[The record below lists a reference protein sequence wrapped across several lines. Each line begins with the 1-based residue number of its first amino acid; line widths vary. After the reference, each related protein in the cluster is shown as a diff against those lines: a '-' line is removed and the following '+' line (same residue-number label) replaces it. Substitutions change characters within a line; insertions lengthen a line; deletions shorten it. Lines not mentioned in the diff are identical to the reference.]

1 MQARDVYLSQLMQGP
16 KQFLI
21 PIFQRTYSWQEPHC
35 AQLYDDIFKAG
46 AGPTVDSHF
55 TGSVVLIANH
65 QTSASIPQWLIID
78 GQQRLTTVTLLMAAV
93 MTRAAELG
101 LEQVSMT
108 PLGAIR
114 GYYLI
119 NEYGQGDAA
128 YKLLLTKA
136 DRSTLCALLDNKEFS
151 DDVSNSVRNNYEL
164 FCDWLVDTETVE
176 RIYTGFQKLK
186 VVEVV
191 LQQNHDDPQ
200 AIFESLNSTGV
211 DLSQADLIRNYVLMR
226 QDYETQSQLYLDYW
240 YPMERLFGREDSQR
254 FDRFMQD
261 FLTLETG
268 SNTLLRSVDVYST
281 FKDWFSGQTSQESV
295 QYALERMLL
304 LARFHAA
311 YMFGSEADQ
320 KLAAGFKRLR
330 TLAEVVSPTV
340 MRLYES
346 YRPHGKDEEPT
357 LTLADFSTAL
367 AHLESYLLRRQ
378 VCGMQT
384 RSLGNVFANLAQQIS
399 SDNPLETLEVSLARF
414 KRNNRFPSNVEFR
427 EARVTH
433 EIYGLR
439 IQKFLLDSLENDS
452 KEMIDTSSFSI
463 EHVMPQNENLRPEWK
478 KMLGESWQEIHQT
491 WLHRLGNL
499 TLTGYN
505 SEYSDI
511 SFEDKKKIKNGFGD
525 SPLRL
530 NRFIAEQ
537 SEWSEKQIRER
548 GELLADKALKIW
560 KPLKVDE
567 KLVAKYA
574 LQERWE
580 KSQGY
585 ALSEVFSKKNLEILD
600 ALKQRVMQMGTDI
613 SPIVS
618 SKNLTFYTLSP
629 FLQVVPRAG
638 HLGVILTIEMD
649 DVDPELSDLVQT
661 TNDWSYI
668 RNGSLAGVYGWLY
681 SESDIDHLMP
691 AIQQAYEQALS

>member
-1 MQARDVYLSQLMQGP
+1 MQARDVFLSQLMQGP

-21 PIFQRTYSWQEPHC
+21 PIFQRTYSWHEPHC
-35 AQLYDDIFKAG
+35 MQLYRDILKAG
-46 AGPTVDSHF
+46 KSSSVDSHF

-93 MTRAAELG
+93 MKRASQLG

-108 PLGAIR
+108 PLAAIR

-119 NEYGQGDAA
+119 NEYGQDDAA

-136 DRSTLCALLDNKEFS
+136 DRGTLCALLDNKEFS
-151 DDVSNSVRNNYEL
+151 GDVSENVRANFNL
-164 FCDWLVDTETVE
+164 FCEWLADAETIE
-176 RIYTGFQKLK
+176 RIYSGFQKLK

-226 QDYETQSQLYLDYW
+226 QDYETQTQLYLDFW
-240 YPMERLFGREDSQR
+240 YPMECLFGREESQR

-281 FKDWFSGQTSQESV
+281 FKDWFSDQVSQKSV
-295 QYALERMLL
+295 EYALERMLV
-304 LARFHAA
+304 LARFHTA
-311 YMFGSEADQ
+311 YMFGAE
-320 KLAAGFKRLR
+320 KNPRLAAAFKRLR
-330 TLAEVVSPTV
+330 TLAEVVSPTI
-340 MRLYES
+340 MRLYEG
-346 YRPHGKDEEPT
+346 YRPNGEAAEPT
-357 LTLADFSTAL
+357 LPEADFLRAL
-367 AHLESYLLRRQ
+367 SHLESYLLRRQ
-378 VCGMQT
+378 ICAMQT
-384 RSLGNVFANLAQQIS
+384 RSLGNVFANLAQLIS
-399 SDNPLETLEVSLARF
+399 LDKPLETLEVSLARF
-414 KRNNRFPSNVEFR
+414 KRNNRFPSDVEFR
-427 EARVTH
+427 EALVTH
-433 EIYGLR
+433 DIYGMR
-439 IQKFLLDSLENDS
+439 IQKYLLDSLENDS
-452 KEMIDTSSFSI
+452 KEIIDTSSFSI
-463 EHVMPQNENLRPEWK
+463 EHVLPQNENLRSEWK
-478 KMLGESWQEIHQT
+478 KMLGKNWQEIQQT

-511 SFEDKKKIKNGFGD
+511 GFEEKKRLPNGFND

-530 NRFIAEQ
+530 NRFIAQE
-537 SEWSEKQIRER
+537 SEWTEVQICER
-548 GELLADKALKIW
+548 GESLAVKALKIW

-567 KLVAKYA
+567 KLVAQYA
-574 LQERWE
+574 LKERRKRSQEY
-580 KSQGY
+580 S
-585 ALSEVFSKKNLEILD
+585 LSDVFSKKHLD
-600 ALKQRVMQMGTDI
+600 LLGALTSRVTQMGSDI

-629 FLQVVPRAG
+629 FVQVLPRAG
-638 HLGVILTIEMD
+638 HLGVILAVEVD
-649 DVDPELSDLVQT
+649 DIDPELSDLVQT
-661 TNDWSYI
+661 TNDWNYI
-668 RNGSLAGVYGWLY
+668 RNGSLTGVYGWLH
-681 SESDIDHLMP
+681 SESDIDSLMP
-691 AIQQAYEQALS
+691 IIQQAYEQALS